1 MYNRHK
7 TVLLGEFMDKRDS
20 AFLEK
25 YAPEILRST
34 AFNEEAYS
42 KYSVKRGLRNQDGS
56 GVVVGLTEI
65 GDVHGYIVDE
75 GITVPVEGRLQYR
88 GIGIIDIVR
97 GFQEEERFGFEETV
111 FLLLFGR
118 LPNHDEMA
126 EFCELLGDR
135 RNLPNNFAEDIM
147 LTAPSPNVMNKL
159 ARSVLA
165 LYAYDE
171 DAENRSL
178 KTIYAQCVNL
188 IALLPTL
195 IAYGYQAKRHNYD
208 NESLYIHRPDPELCT
223 AENFLNLI
231 RPSMSHTKLEAEL
244 LDLCL
249 VLHAEHGGGNNSA
262 FTIHVVSSTDTDT
275 YSAVS
280 AAIGSLKGSRH
291 GGANIKVIEMMDE
304 IKAKVKNWKDEDE
317 VSAYLEKLL
326 KREAYD
332 RSGLIYGLGHA
343 VYTLSDPRAAL
354 LKQRAGEL
362 AKEKGKQDEFDL
374 YCLIEE
380 KAPDVF
386 LSVKNSKKIVA
397 PNVDYYSGFVYSLLD
412 IPEELYTP
420 IFAMSRIAGWCAH
433 RIEEVVHGGRIVRPA
448 YRNVG
453 APHVYVALANR

>member
-1 MYNRHK
+1 
-7 TVLLGEFMDKRDS
+7 
-20 AFLEK
+20 
-25 YAPEILRST
+25 LRST

-42 KYSVKRGLRNQDGS
+42 KHSVKRGLRNEDGS

-75 GITVPVEGRLQYR
+75 GVTVPVEGRLQYR
-88 GIGIIDIVR
+88 GIGITDIVQ
-97 GFQEEERFGFEETV
+97 GFQSEQRYGFEETT

-118 LPNHDEMA
+118 LPDGDELR
-126 EFCELLGDR
+126 EFCELLGGR
-135 RNLPNNFAEDIM
+135 RNLPANFAEDIM

-171 DAENRSL
+171 DAEDRSL

-195 IAYGYQAKRHNYD
+195 VAYAYHAKRHNYD
-208 NESLYIHRPDPELCT
+208 NESLYIHRPDEGLCT

-231 RPSMSHTKLEAEL
+231 RPSMSHTRLEAEL

-249 VLHAEHGGGNNSA
+249 VVHAEHGGGNNSA
-262 FTIHVVSSTDTDT
+262 FSIHVVSSTDTDT

-291 GGANIKVIEMMDE
+291 GGANIKVIEMMRE
-304 IKAKVKNWKDEDE
+304 IKANVQNWQSEAE
-317 VSAYLEKLL
+317 VSEYLAKIL

-343 VYTLSDPRAAL
+343 VYTLSDPRAVL

-362 AKEKGKQDEFDL
+362 AKEKGKEDEYAL

-380 KAPDVF
+380 IAPEVF
-386 LSVKNSKKIVA
+386 RTVKHSKKTVA

-420 IFAMSRIAGWCAH
+420 IFAISRIAGWCAH

-448 YRNVG
+448 YRNVCD
-453 APHVYVALANR
+453 PIEYVSLGER